1 MPHQAKQPMRVNGE
15 RSGWVVKE
23 VTVLRQSSS
32 LAPEPVPAHTAH
44 PGSNPARLNGSRNH
58 TRGVQR
64 LSKRPR
70 ATLET
75 Q

>member
-1 MPHQAKQPMRVNGE
+1 MRVNGE
-15 RSGWVVKE
+15 EFGWVVKE
-23 VTVLRQSSS
+23 ITVLRWSSS

-44 PGSNPARLNGSRNH
+44 PGSIPARLNGSKAH

-64 LSKRPR
+64 LSKRSR